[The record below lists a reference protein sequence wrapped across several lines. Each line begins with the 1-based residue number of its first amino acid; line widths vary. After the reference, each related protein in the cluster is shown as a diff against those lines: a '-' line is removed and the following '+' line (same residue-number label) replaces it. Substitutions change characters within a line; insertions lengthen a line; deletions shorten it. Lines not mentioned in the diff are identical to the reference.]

1 MIISIGAVTCKS
13 KIPQAACLPPAYVVT
28 QKPSCYNKFVKEK
41 IHPKYQT
48 VNVTCACGAEFEIGS
63 TKDKVHVDICSRCH
77 PLFTGKQK
85 LMDTEGR
92 IDKFKKKYTGKTL
105 APKIKKVRTVKKS
118 KTIKTAKPAKPAK
131 KSK

>member
-1 MIISIGAVTCKS
+1 MNYFYVRH
-13 KIPQAACLPPAYVVT
+13 YVVI
-28 QKPSCYNKFVKEK
+28 KIASCYNKSVKDK
-41 IHPKYQT
+41 IHPKYHT
-48 VNVTCACGAEFEIGS
+48 VGVTCACGAEFEIGS
-63 TKDKVHVDICSRCH
+63 TKDKIHVDICSRCH

-92 IDKFKKKYTGKTL
+92 VDKFKKKYTAKTL
-105 APKIKKVRTVKKS
+105 APKVKKTRTVKAT